1 MGALAL
7 VALTG
12 CGGHGRHSSAPTTTL
27 LQTDEWKAPVVS
39 GPPSSQNF
47 CTVLVAMYSHQGEMT
62 IAAPA
67 VKKRILTDFISTVPE
82 ALANAPADIAAP
94 ARTYLTG
101 LSGVLNAVVNAGLD
115 YKKVPAGTFTPLLLD
130 PKIKAAGTQ
139 VLDYSRTVCHYTI
152 GGAPTRP

>member
-1 MGALAL
+1 MALA
-7 VALTG
+7 G
-12 CGGHGRHSSAPTTTL
+12 CGGHTRHSSAPTTTL
-27 LQTDEWKAPVVS
+27 LQSDNWKAPVVS
-39 GPPSSQNF
+39 GPPSSHNF
-47 CTVLVAMYSHQGEMT
+47 CTVLVAMYSHQAEMT

-67 VKKRILTDFISTVPE
+67 VKKQILTDFTSTVPE

-101 LSGVLNAVVNAGLD
+101 LSTVLDAVVRAGLD